1 MGHGHGEDRQ
11 RIARVY
17 YLGISGMKIHLH
29 FCMSLGSR
37 LNGEQINKIHVYTYI
52 PQAYRQTPMG
62 RPKFNY
68 CLLVL
73 IESLAL
79 VLVYTYLIPWASLS
93 RPNRRVSC
101 LTYLTVT
108 AIFRPSAASCWSPI
122 GAFPL
127 QDSPHASCVSAT
139 GPGGK
144 APNFVISKQEGPGK
158 GEVINCNRY
167 EAKERDMDRLSASMT
182 HQQTVR
188 IWKQKKK
195 EKIT

>member
-1 MGHGHGEDRQ
+1 MG
-11 RIARVY
+11 
-17 YLGISGMKIHLH
+17 SK
-29 FCMSLGSR
+29 ST
-37 LNGEQINKIHVYTYI
+37 KYTYI
-52 PQAYRQTPMG
+52 HTFLIHRQRPMG

-68 CLLVL
+68 YLLVL

-79 VLVYTYLIPWASLS
+79 VLVYTHLIPWASLS

-108 AIFRPSAASCWSPI
+108 AIFRPSAASCCSPI

-144 APNFVISKQEGPGK
+144 APNFVISKQEGPGRYWQ

-167 EAKERDMDRLSASMT
+167 EAKGE
-182 HQQTVR
+182 
-188 IWKQKKK
+188 IWTICQ
-195 EKIT
+195 